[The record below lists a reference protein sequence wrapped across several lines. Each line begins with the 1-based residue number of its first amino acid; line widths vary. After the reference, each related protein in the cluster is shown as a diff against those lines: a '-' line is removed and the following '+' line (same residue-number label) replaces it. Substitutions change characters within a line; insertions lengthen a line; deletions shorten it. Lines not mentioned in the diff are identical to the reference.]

1 MKQYLCRLF
10 SLNLGEERKV
20 FQFALLGFLLA
31 LTTTVGIRFSDALFL
46 VNVGSKALPTVYTY
60 ISYGMIFLAPAL
72 LYCYHKVEAGKIFF
86 IMTATILSF
95 YLIAFLFFQGGCD
108 IGSDWPWY
116 ALRVIAPLMFY
127 PLTSSFWSFVDQ
139 FHHGMDA
146 RRLFGLYGSMLS
158 LGSMATGL
166 IMSLGIHNV
175 QSILLLLIGLLVLLS
190 LVIFLV
196 KRSEKPAYEEII
208 EEVQVQAEKLS
219 FFEKIATIFTHK
231 HTRLLVIG
239 NVFALLMWVIA
250 EYNYMSAFELRFV
263 TDSTENA
270 GELTRFMGKC
280 YSSISILNVVFGVFI
295 YGRLVRHLGISSMV
309 LVTPFLFLLTFSGWF
324 FNDAFVF
331 PMMGFM
337 IVEGS
342 YDIVDN
348 SNFSILLKGTPSKVQ
363 AMVRVLTLTLF
374 EPMGMLLS
382 GMMLTYAPLDSRAL
396 GMSVAALA
404 VAIAITMRS
413 QLPDKISFNFSL
425 RFKRLVYGQ

>member
-10 SLNLGEERKV
+10 SLNLGEEKKV
-20 FQFALLGFLLA
+20 FQFALLGFLLS

-46 VNVGSKALPTVYTY
+46 VHVGSKSLPTIYTY
-60 ISYGMIFLAPAL
+60 ISYGMILLAPAL

-86 IMTATILSF
+86 TMSAAVLSF
-95 YLIAFLFFQGGCD
+95 YVIAFLFFQGGGD
-108 IGSDWPWY
+108 LGYEWPWY

-146 RRLFGLYGSMLS
+146 KRLFGLYGSMLS

-166 IMSLGIHNV
+166 IMSTGIYKV

-190 LVIFLV
+190 LVIYHV
-196 KRSEKPAYEEII
+196 KTSEKPAVEAVV
-208 EEVQVQAEKLS
+208 EEVHAHSEELS
-219 FFEKIATIFTHK
+219 FFGKIASIFTHK
-231 HTRLLVIG
+231 YTRLLVIG

-250 EYNYMSAFELRFV
+250 EYNYMSAFEVRFV
-263 TDSTENA
+263 TDRAENT
-270 GELTRFMGKC
+270 GELTCFMGKC
-280 YSSISILNVVFGVFI
+280 YSFIAVLNVVFGVFI

-324 FNDAFVF
+324 FNEAFIF
-331 PMMGFM
+331 PLMGFL

-348 SNFSILLKGTPSKVQ
+348 SNFAILLKGSPSKVQ
-363 AMVRVLTLTLF
+363 AMVRVLTLTMF
-374 EPMGMLLS
+374 EPLGMLLS
-382 GMMLTYAPLDSRAL
+382 GLMLTYAPMDSRAL
-396 GMSVAALA
+396 GICVAACA
-404 VAIAITMRS
+404 FAIAMTMRA
-413 QLPDKISFNFSL
+413 QLYDKFSFNFSL

>member
-10 SLNLGEERKV
+10 SLNLGEEKKV
-20 FQFALLGFLLA
+20 FQFALLGFLLS

-46 VNVGSKALPTVYTY
+46 VHVGSKSLPTIYTY
-60 ISYGMIFLAPAL
+60 ISYGMLLLAPGL

-86 IMTATILSF
+86 TMTACVLSF
-95 YLIAFLFFQGGCD
+95 YVIALLFFQGGGD
-108 IGSDWPWY
+108 LGYEWPWY

-127 PLTSSFWSFVDQ
+127 PLTTSFWSFVDQ

-146 RRLFGLYGSMLS
+146 KRLFGLYGSMLS

-166 IMSLGIHNV
+166 IMSTGIYKVEN
-175 QSILLLLIGLLVLLS
+175 ILMLLIGLLVLLS
-190 LVIFLV
+190 LVIYHV
-196 KRSEKPAYEEII
+196 KTSEKPAV
-208 EEVQVQAEKLS
+208 EEVVKEVHAQSEELS

-250 EYNYMSAFELRFV
+250 EYNYMSAFETRFV
-263 TDSTENA
+263 TERA
-270 GELTRFMGKC
+270 EPGELTSFMGKC
-280 YSSISILNVVFGVFI
+280 YSFIAVLNVVFGVFI

-324 FNDAFVF
+324 FNEAFIF
-331 PMMGFM
+331 PLMGFL

-363 AMVRVLTLTLF
+363 AMVRVLTLTMF
-374 EPMGMLLS
+374 EPLGMLLS
-382 GMMLTYAPLDSRAL
+382 GLMLTYPVMDTRAL
-396 GMSVAALA
+396 GICVASFAF
-404 VAIAITMRS
+404 AIAITMRS
-413 QLPDKISFNFSL
+413 QLSDKYSFNISL